1 MLLRPRRLCV
11 RLRRRLASKKIVE
24 VPDARQARTVSDTL
38 CDMSRPVTHYARSGD
53 VSIAFQI
60 VDSDGPLDVVFVH
73 GFVGNMEVQAEQPG
87 HEAFFERLASVGRVI
102 RFDRRGTGL
111 SDRVR
116 EVPTL
121 EARMDDVRA
130 VMDAVSS
137 RRAALVASFEAA
149 SMTMVYAAT
158 YPERS
163 PRSPF
168 TTQSRR
174 ASARP
179 TIPGAFIRRRN
190 TST

>member
-1 MLLRPRRLCV
+1 MGTPETR
-11 RLRRRLASKKIVE
+11 
-24 VPDARQARTVSDTL
+24 
-38 CDMSRPVTHYARSGD
+38 YARSGD
-53 VSIAFQI
+53 VNIAYQVI
-60 VDSDGPLDVVFVH
+60 GGDGPIDVVFVH